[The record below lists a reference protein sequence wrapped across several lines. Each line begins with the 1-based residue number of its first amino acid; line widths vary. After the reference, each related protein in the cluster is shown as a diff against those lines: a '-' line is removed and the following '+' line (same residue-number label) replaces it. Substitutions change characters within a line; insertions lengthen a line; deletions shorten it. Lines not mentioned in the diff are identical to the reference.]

1 MAAGSASV
9 DTMLADAIA
18 KMDAMN
24 KRMDALETGGGSK
37 NPIKGDA
44 AKKADDDDDDK
55 KDDAFPPKK
64 KDDSSKKADAKKA
77 DDDDDDKKDD
87 DATVKNRICDDDDDD
102 KKDDAFQVKKGDD
115 GELEIKHEPE
125 DKKADK
131 RKDSAKKADS
141 KKADAKK
148 ADAKKAD
155 DDDDDKKDDAFP
167 PKKVKDDDDDDDDK
181 KDDAAKAD
189 SAALRRQLQDQATTL
204 RRLEALLKPKSDDE
218 HAAFADAQ
226 ARADAVFNG
235 FGQRAPRPLEG
246 ETIIDYRKRLATKL
260 KGYST
265 AWKSVKFS
273 QLPEE
278 AFNIAE
284 TQVYADAIA
293 AATNPTDLE
302 AGELRQVTKT
312 DPTTGVRTIVF
323 YGKESF
329 VKQMGRPGRR
339 VKSFRTMAS
348 Q

>member
-37 NPIKGDA
+37 SPIKGDA
-44 AKKADDDDDDK
+44 SKKSDDDDDDDK

-64 KDDSSKKADAKKA
+64 KDDAAKKA

-87 DATVKNRICDDDDDD
+87 GISGVKNRICDDDE
-102 KKDDAFQVKKGDD
+102 KSDAFTVKKGDD

-125 DKKADK
+125 EKKADK
-131 RKDSAKKADS
+131 RRKDSAKKDS

-155 DDDDDKKDDAFP
+155 DDDDDKR
-167 PKKVKDDDDDDDDK
+167 DDDDDDDK
-181 KDDAAKAD
+181 KDDSSKKSDDDDDDKKDSAAAKAD
-189 SAALRRQLQDQATTL
+189 SVAMRRQIQDQAATL

-226 ARADAVFNG
+226 SRADAVFNG

-284 TQVYADAIA
+284 TQVYADAIS

-312 DPTTGVRTIVF
+312 DPSTGVRTIVF

>member
-1 MAAGSASV
+1 MAAGSVSV
-9 DTMLADAIA
+9 DTMLSDAIK
-18 KMDAMN
+18 KMDALAS
-24 KRMDALETGGGSK
+24 RMDALETGEGHK

-44 AKKADDDDDDK
+44 AKKSDDDDDDK
-55 KDDAFPPKK
+55 KSD
-64 KDDSSKKADAKKA
+64 SKKADAKKA
-77 DDDDDDKKDD
+77 DDDDDKKDD
-87 DATVKNRICDDDDDD
+87 ATTVKNRICDDDDDD
-102 KKDDAFQVKKGDD
+102 DKKDDSKKSDAFSVKKGDD

-125 DKKADK
+125 EKKGSKKDAAK
-131 RKDSAKKADS
+131 KDSAKKDS
-141 KKADAKK
+141 KK

-155 DDDDDKKDDAFP
+155 DDDDKKDDDDDDDRKDSS
-167 PKKVKDDDDDDDDK
+167 KKSDDDDDDK

-189 SAALRRQLQDQATTL
+189 SVAHLRRQMADQAATI
-204 RRLEALLKPKSDDE
+204 RRLESLMKPKSDDE

-246 ETIIDYRKRLATKL
+246 EAIVDYRKRLATKL
-260 KGYST
+260 KSHSPV
-265 AWKSVKFS
+265 WKSVKFS

-278 AFNIAE
+278 AFGIAE

-302 AGELRQVTKT
+302 SGELRQVTKT

-323 YGKESF
+323 YGKDCF

-339 VKSFRTMAS
+339 VHSFRTLAS

>member
-1 MAAGSASV
+1 MAAGSGGASV
-9 DTMLADAIA
+9 DSMLADAIA

-24 KRMDALETGGGSK
+24 KRMDALETGGGSRD
-37 NPIKGDA
+37 PIKGDA
-44 AKKADDDDDDK
+44 SKKSDDDDDDK
-55 KDDAFPPKK
+55 KDD
-64 KDDSSKKADAKKA
+64 SRKADAKKA

-87 DATVKNRICDDDDDD
+87 GISGVKNRICDDDDD

-131 RKDSAKKADS
+131 RRKDSAKKADS

-155 DDDDDKKDDAFP
+155 DDDDDKKDDDDDDDKKDDAFP
-167 PKKVKDDDDDDDDK
+167 PKKVKDDDDDDK
-181 KDDAAKAD
+181 KDDTAKAD
-189 SAALRRQLQDQATTL
+189 SVALRRQIADQAATL

-246 ETIIDYRKRLATKL
+246 EAIIDYRKRLATKL

-284 TQVYADAIA
+284 TQVYADAVS

-312 DPTTGVRTIVF
+312 DPSTGVRTIVF

>member
-9 DTMLADAIA
+9 DTMLADAIS
-18 KMDAMN
+18 KMDSLH
-24 KRMDALETGGGSK
+24 KRMDALETGEGHK

-44 AKKADDDDDDK
+44 AKKSDDDDDDDKKADATVPKNKICDDDDDDDK
-55 KDDAFPPKK
+55 KDD
-64 KDDSSKKADAKKA
+64 SSKKS

-87 DATVKNRICDDDDDD
+87 SKKADA
-102 KKDDAFQVKKGDD
+102 KKSDD

-125 DKKADK
+125 KKAKKDSKKADAFPPK
-131 RKDSAKKADS
+131 KKADS
-141 KKADAKK
+141 KKADDDDDKK
-148 ADAKKAD
+148 D
-155 DDDDDKKDDAFP
+155 DDDDDKK
-167 PKKVKDDDDDDDDK
+167 DDDDDDK

-189 SAALRRQLQDQATTL
+189 SISSLRRQMADQASVI
-204 RRLEALLKPKSDDE
+204 RRLESLMKPKSDDE

-226 ARADAVFNG
+226 ARADTVFNG

-246 ETIIDYRKRLATKL
+246 ELLIDYRKRLATKL
-260 KGYST
+260 KSYSPV
-265 AWKSVKFS
+265 WKSVKFS

-278 AFNIAE
+278 AFGIAE
-284 TQVYADAIA
+284 GQVYADAISA
-293 AATNPTDLE
+293 ASNPTDLE

-312 DPTTGVRTIVF
+312 DPTTGVRTINF

-339 VKSFRTMAS
+339 VASFRTLAS